1 METFEE
7 MKERYRQDMLR
18 YARQVRPD
26 PPAEQPRAIPVQQKQ
41 SLSAMPKQ
49 KPQAVLVQQKQTIPR
64 IPEPVQPPKP
74 AVPAEQQ
81 PAVLPDREERD
92 TGTAM
97 MVVRTFTAR
106 EALPVGGALVII
118 SRQIQGQPTLQWTGL
133 TDESGNTPSIPL
145 PAPAASLSEEPGH
158 PQPYATY
165 TIQAAKD
172 GFYTAEF
179 RGVPVF
185 AGVSTVQPV
194 EMIPLPEQADGS
206 RSMIVV
212 EREPDDL

>member
-1 METFEE
+1 MD
-7 MKERYRQDMLR
+7 YLPLQ
-18 YARQVRPD
+18 
-26 PPAEQPRAIPVQQKQ
+26 
-41 SLSAMPKQ
+41 
-49 KPQAVLVQQKQTIPR
+49 
-64 IPEPVQPPKP
+64 PEPEQPPKP
-74 AVPAEQQ
+74 AAPAEQQ
-81 PAVLPDREERD
+81 PTASPDREEGD

-118 SRQIQGQPTLQWTGL
+118 SRNVQGQPTLQWMGL

-145 PAPAASLSEEPGH
+145 PAPPASLSEEPGN